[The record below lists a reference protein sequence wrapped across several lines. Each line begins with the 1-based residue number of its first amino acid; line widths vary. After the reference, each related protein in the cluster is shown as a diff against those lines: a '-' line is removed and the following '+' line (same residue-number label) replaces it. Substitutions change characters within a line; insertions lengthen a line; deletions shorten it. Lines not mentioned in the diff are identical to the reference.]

1 MFSVCVCVCVL
12 GSKCLTFFLRD
23 DFESLKCC
31 LDPWL
36 SCMLDCI
43 HIYVFP
49 FLCFKATSIDPWYLS
64 TPGLF
69 VELFSWF
76 LSQSQHLSI
85 ARWIDRE
92 SSCLLD
98 RCLIVSQSIEVGF
111 FLIYSRH
118 LLIDWD
124 TLVSFFFVLH
134 FFSFVSNA
142 SCFSFSCWSMVP
154 CSPRSLYI
162 SFLFIS
168 GHVFWLFMPFDN
180 RVKKGEKFEKWIS
193 FLRRSNRLRGRT
205 SC

>member
-64 TPGLF
+64 TPPRSTEIPLHAFHFSLFWFFFFFFFPLCPWHLIFLFLVGL
-69 VELFSWF
+69 WF
-76 LSQSQHLSI
+76 LVLLVPSILVFCQSLVKSFGYL
-85 ARWIDRE
+85 
-92 SSCLLD
+92 CPLT
-98 RCLIVSQSIEVGF
+98 IVSKRGIILRIEC
-111 FLIYSRH
+111 H
-118 LLIDWD
+118 
-124 TLVSFFFVLH
+124 
-134 FFSFVSNA
+134 
-142 SCFSFSCWSMVP
+142 
-154 CSPRSLYI
+154 SLE
-162 SFLFIS
+162 
-168 GHVFWLFMPFDN
+168 G
-180 RVKKGEKFEKWIS
+180 
-193 FLRRSNRLRGRT
+193 SNRLRGRT